1 MVQFE
6 KLSDLE
12 SIMPKLVNFTKGS
25 IVYFENDKDD
35 KIYILQSGTIILTS
49 IDPETKVSVT
59 NQVKP
64 GEFFGVK
71 SALGRF
77 PREETAT
84 VLLDSQVIALTVPE
98 FEKNF
103 SGNKQIIMKMLRV
116 FSAQLRQIHKRIE
129 LILDSNPESPQ
140 TGMLSVAK
148 SFYEDEEFVSCYD
161 VCLKYLKRFPDS
173 PNVAQ
178 VKKLFSACQV
188 YLERRGMPKY
198 EPPADDGLGA
208 LKQFEL
214 SAFERFA
221 KKYAPGQVII
231 SEFEP
236 GDNFYLIQRGSVQ
249 LMKYVNGTEKNLDI
263 LKPGEFFGEMAILD
277 NSPRS
282 ATCMAKTAVKCLEFS
297 KENFESIVTG
307 NSVLAI
313 NLLKLFCKRIYDQRR
328 RFKILVIKDLQA
340 RIADVFVLLD
350 EMNSPA
356 NPNERSRK
364 FHVTVGD
371 IAHWAGLSVE
381 ITREEIN
388 RFVEKRKIE
397 VYNDSIVVGN
407 ISDMKRIVDTRSSM
421 GERAMNNN
429 NK

>member
-1 MVQFE
+1 
-6 KLSDLE
+6 
-12 SIMPKLVNFTKGS
+12 MPKLVNFSKGS
-25 IVYFENDKDD
+25 IVYFEDDKDD

-49 IDPETKVSVT
+49 IDPETKITVT

-84 VLLDSQVIALTVPE
+84 VLQDSQVIALTVPE

-129 LILDSNPESPQ
+129 QILNSTPESPQ
-140 TGMLSVAK
+140 AGMLAVAK
-148 SFYEDEEFVSCYD
+148 SFFEDEEFVSCYD
-161 VCLKYLKRFPDS
+161 VCLKYLKRFPQS
-173 PNVAQ
+173 PYIEH
-178 VKKLFSACQV
+178 VKKLFAASQM

-198 EPPADDGLGA
+198 EAPEDGGLGA

-221 KKYAPGQVII
+221 KKYAPGQVVI

-236 GDNFYLIQRGSVQ
+236 GDTFYLIQRGSVQ

-282 ATCMAKTAVKCLEFS
+282 ATCMAKTSVKCLEFS

-307 NSVLAI
+307 NAVLAL

-328 RFKILVIKDLQA
+328 RFKILAIKDLQA
-340 RIADVFVLLD
+340 RIADVFILLD
-350 EMNSPA
+350 EMNPPN
-356 NPNERSRK
+356 NPNERSRR
-364 FHVTVGD
+364 FYVNTGD
-371 IAHWAGLSVE
+371 IAHWAGLSFE

-388 RFVEKRKIE
+388 RLVEKRKIE
-397 VYNDSIVVGN
+397 VYNDSIVVAN
-407 ISDMKRIVDTRSSM
+407 ITDMQRIVDTRSSM
-421 GERAMNNN
+421 GERALNSNT
-429 NK
+429 K

>member
-1 MVQFE
+1 
-6 KLSDLE
+6 
-12 SIMPKLVNFTKGS
+12 MPKLVNFSKGS
-25 IVYFENDKDD
+25 IVYFEDDKDD

-49 IDPETKVSVT
+49 IDPETKITVT

-84 VLLDSQVIALTVPE
+84 VLQDSQVIALTVPE

-129 LILDSNPESPQ
+129 QILNSTPESPQ
-140 TGMLSVAK
+140 AGMLAVAK
-148 SFYEDEEFVSCYD
+148 SFFEDEEFVSCYD
-161 VCLKYLKRFPDS
+161 VCLKYLKRFPQS
-173 PNVAQ
+173 PYIEH
-178 VKKLFSACQV
+178 VKKLFAASQM
-188 YLERRGMPKY
+188 YLERRGMSKY
-198 EPPADDGLGA
+198 EAPEDGGLGA

-221 KKYAPGQVII
+221 KKYAPGQVVI

-236 GDNFYLIQRGSVQ
+236 GDTFYLIQRGSVQ

-282 ATCMAKTAVKCLEFS
+282 ATCMAKTSVKCLEFS

-307 NSVLAI
+307 NAVLAL

-328 RFKILVIKDLQA
+328 RFKILAIKDLQA
-340 RIADVFVLLD
+340 RIADVFILLD
-350 EMNSPA
+350 EMNPPN

-364 FHVTVGD
+364 FYVNTGD
-371 IAHWAGLSVE
+371 IAHWAGLSFE

-388 RFVEKRKIE
+388 RLVEKRKIE
-397 VYNDSIVVGN
+397 VYNDSIVVAN
-407 ISDMKRIVDTRSSM
+407 ITDMQRIVDTRSSM
-421 GERAMNNN
+421 GERALNSNT
-429 NK
+429 K

>member
-1 MVQFE
+1 
-6 KLSDLE
+6 
-12 SIMPKLVNFTKGS
+12 MPKLVNFSKGS
-25 IVYFENDKDD
+25 IVYFEDDKDD
-35 KIYILQSGTIILTS
+35 KIYILQSGTIILAS
-49 IDPETKVSVT
+49 IDPETKITVT

-84 VLLDSQVIALTVPE
+84 VLQDSQVIALTVPE

-129 LILDSNPESPQ
+129 QILNSTPESPQ
-140 TGMLSVAK
+140 AGMLAVAK
-148 SFYEDEEFVSCYD
+148 SFFEDEEFVSCYD
-161 VCLKYLKRFPDS
+161 VCLKYLKRFPQS
-173 PNVAQ
+173 PYIEH
-178 VKKLFSACQV
+178 VKKLFAASQM
-188 YLERRGMPKY
+188 YLEKRGMPKY
-198 EPPADDGLGA
+198 EAPEDGGLGA

-221 KKYAPGQVII
+221 KKYAPGQVVI

-236 GDNFYLIQRGSVQ
+236 GDTFYLIQRGSVQ

-282 ATCMAKTAVKCLEFS
+282 ATCMAKTSVKCLEFS

-307 NSVLAI
+307 NAVLAL

-328 RFKILVIKDLQA
+328 RFKILAIKDLQA
-340 RIADVFVLLD
+340 RIADVFILLD
-350 EMNSPA
+350 EMNPPN

-364 FHVTVGD
+364 FYVNTGD
-371 IAHWAGLSVE
+371 IAHWAGLSFE

-388 RFVEKRKIE
+388 RLVEKRKIE
-397 VYNDSIVVGN
+397 VYNDSIVVAN
-407 ISDMKRIVDTRSSM
+407 ITDMQRIVDTRSSM
-421 GERAMNNN
+421 GERALNSNT
-429 NK
+429 K

>member
-1 MVQFE
+1 
-6 KLSDLE
+6 
-12 SIMPKLVNFTKGS
+12 MPKLVNFSKGS
-25 IVYFENDKDD
+25 IVYFEDDKDD

-49 IDPETKVSVT
+49 IDPETKITVT

-84 VLLDSQVIALTVPE
+84 VLQDSQVIALTVPE

-129 LILDSNPESPQ
+129 QILNSTPESPQ
-140 TGMLSVAK
+140 AGMLAVAK
-148 SFYEDEEFVSCYD
+148 SFFEDEEFVSCYD
-161 VCLKYLKRFPDS
+161 VCLKYLKRFPQS
-173 PNVAQ
+173 PYIEH
-178 VKKLFSACQV
+178 VKKLFAASQM

-198 EPPADDGLGA
+198 EAPEDGGLGV

-221 KKYAPGQVII
+221 KKYAPGQVVI

-236 GDNFYLIQRGSVQ
+236 GDTFYLIQRGSVQ

-282 ATCMAKTAVKCLEFS
+282 ATCMAKTSVKCLEFS

-307 NSVLAI
+307 NAVLAL

-328 RFKILVIKDLQA
+328 RFKILAIKDLQA
-340 RIADVFVLLD
+340 RIADVFILLD
-350 EMNSPA
+350 EMNPPN

-364 FHVTVGD
+364 FYVNTGD
-371 IAHWAGLSVE
+371 IAHWAGLSFE

-388 RFVEKRKIE
+388 RLVEKRKIE
-397 VYNDSIVVGN
+397 VYNDSIVVAN
-407 ISDMKRIVDTRSSM
+407 ITDMQRIVDTRSSM
-421 GERAMNNN
+421 GERALNSNT
-429 NK
+429 K

>member
-1 MVQFE
+1 
-6 KLSDLE
+6 
-12 SIMPKLVNFTKGS
+12 MPKLVNFSKGS
-25 IVYFENDKDD
+25 IVYFEDDKDD

-49 IDPETKVSVT
+49 IDPETKITVT

-84 VLLDSQVIALTVPE
+84 VLQDSQVIALTVPE

-129 LILDSNPESPQ
+129 QILNSTPESPQ
-140 TGMLSVAK
+140 AGMLAVAK
-148 SFYEDEEFVSCYD
+148 SFFEDEEFVSCYD
-161 VCLKYLKRFPDS
+161 VCLKYLKRFPQS
-173 PNVAQ
+173 PYIEH
-178 VKKLFSACQV
+178 VKKLFAASQM

-198 EPPADDGLGA
+198 EAPEDGGLGA

-221 KKYAPGQVII
+221 KKYAPGQVVI

-236 GDNFYLIQRGSVQ
+236 GDTFYLIQRGSVQ

-282 ATCMAKTAVKCLEFS
+282 ATCMAKTSVKCLEFS

-307 NSVLAI
+307 NAVLAL

-328 RFKILVIKDLQA
+328 RFKILAIKDLQA
-340 RIADVFVLLD
+340 RIADVFILLD
-350 EMNSPA
+350 EMNPPN

-364 FHVTVGD
+364 FYVNTGD
-371 IAHWAGLSVE
+371 IAHWAGLSFE

-388 RFVEKRKIE
+388 RLVEKRKIE
-397 VYNDSIVVGN
+397 VYNDSIVVAN
-407 ISDMKRIVDTRSSM
+407 ITDMQRIVDTRSSM
-421 GERAMNNN
+421 GDRALNSNT
-429 NK
+429 K

>member
-1 MVQFE
+1 
-6 KLSDLE
+6 
-12 SIMPKLVNFTKGS
+12 MPKLVNFSKGS
-25 IVYFENDKDD
+25 IVYFEDDKDD

-49 IDPETKVSVT
+49 IDPETKITVT

-84 VLLDSQVIALTVPE
+84 VLQDSQVIALTVPE

-129 LILDSNPESPQ
+129 QILNSTPESPQ
-140 TGMLSVAK
+140 AGMLAVAK
-148 SFYEDEEFVSCYD
+148 SFFEDEEFVSCYD
-161 VCLKYLKRFPDS
+161 VCLKYLKRFPQS
-173 PNVAQ
+173 PYIEHI
-178 VKKLFSACQV
+178 KKLFAASQM
-188 YLERRGMPKY
+188 YLEKRGMPKY
-198 EPPADDGLGA
+198 EAPEDGGLGA

-221 KKYAPGQVII
+221 KKYAPGQVVI

-236 GDNFYLIQRGSVQ
+236 GDTFYLIQRGSVQ

-282 ATCMAKTAVKCLEFS
+282 ATCMAKTSVKCLEFS

-307 NSVLAI
+307 NAVLAL

-328 RFKILVIKDLQA
+328 RFKILAIKDLQA
-340 RIADVFVLLD
+340 RIADVFILLD
-350 EMNSPA
+350 EMNPPN

-364 FHVTVGD
+364 FYVNTGD
-371 IAHWAGLSVE
+371 IAHWAGLSFE

-388 RFVEKRKIE
+388 RLVEKRKIE
-397 VYNDSIVVGN
+397 VYNDSIVVAN
-407 ISDMKRIVDTRSSM
+407 ITDMQRIVDTRSSM
-421 GERAMNNN
+421 GERALNSNT
-429 NK
+429 K

>member
-1 MVQFE
+1 VVQFV
-6 KLSDLE
+6 KLSGLE
-12 SIMPKLVNFTKGS
+12 SQMPKLVNFSKGS
-25 IVYFENDKDD
+25 IVYFEDDKDD

-49 IDPETKVSVT
+49 IDPETKITVT

-84 VLLDSQVIALTVPE
+84 VLQDSQVIALTVPE

-129 LILDSNPESPQ
+129 QILNSTPESPQ
-140 TGMLSVAK
+140 AGMLAVAK
-148 SFYEDEEFVSCYD
+148 SFFEDEEFVSCYD
-161 VCLKYLKRFPDS
+161 VCLKYLKRFPQS
-173 PNVAQ
+173 PYIEH
-178 VKKLFSACQV
+178 VKKLFAASQM

-198 EPPADDGLGA
+198 EAPEDGGLGA

-221 KKYAPGQVII
+221 KKYAPGQVVI

-236 GDNFYLIQRGSVQ
+236 GDTFYLIQRGSVQ

-282 ATCMAKTAVKCLEFS
+282 ATCMAKTSVKCLEFS

-307 NSVLAI
+307 NAVLAL

-328 RFKILVIKDLQA
+328 RFKILAIKDLQA
-340 RIADVFVLLD
+340 RIADVFILLD
-350 EMNSPA
+350 EMNPPN

-364 FHVTVGD
+364 FYVNTGD
-371 IAHWAGLSVE
+371 IAHWAGLSFE

-388 RFVEKRKIE
+388 RLVEKRKIE
-397 VYNDSIVVGN
+397 VYNDSIVVAN
-407 ISDMKRIVDTRSSM
+407 ITDMQRIVDTRSSM
-421 GERAMNNN
+421 GERTLNSNT
-429 NK
+429 K

>member
-1 MVQFE
+1 
-6 KLSDLE
+6 
-12 SIMPKLVNFTKGS
+12 MPKLVNFSKGS
-25 IVYFENDKDD
+25 IVYFEDDKDD

-49 IDPETKVSVT
+49 IDPETKITVT

-84 VLLDSQVIALTVPE
+84 VLQDSQVIALTVPE

-129 LILDSNPESPQ
+129 QILNSTPESPQ
-140 TGMLSVAK
+140 AGMLAVAK
-148 SFYEDEEFVSCYD
+148 SFFEDEEFVSCYD
-161 VCLKYLKRFPDS
+161 VCLKYLKRFPQS
-173 PNVAQ
+173 PYIEH
-178 VKKLFSACQV
+178 VKKLFAASQM
-188 YLERRGMPKY
+188 YLERRGLPKY
-198 EPPADDGLGA
+198 EAPEDGGLGA

-221 KKYAPGQVII
+221 KKYAPGQVVI

-236 GDNFYLIQRGSVQ
+236 GDTFYLIQRGSVQ

-282 ATCMAKTAVKCLEFS
+282 ATCMAKTSVKCLEFS

-307 NSVLAI
+307 NAVLAL

-328 RFKILVIKDLQA
+328 RFKILAIKDLQA
-340 RIADVFVLLD
+340 RIADVFILLD
-350 EMNSPA
+350 EMNPPN

-364 FHVTVGD
+364 FYVNTGD
-371 IAHWAGLSVE
+371 IAHWAGLSFE

-388 RFVEKRKIE
+388 RLVEKRKIE
-397 VYNDSIVVGN
+397 VYNDSIVVAN
-407 ISDMKRIVDTRSSM
+407 ITDMQRIVDTRSSM
-421 GERAMNNN
+421 GERALNSNT
-429 NK
+429 K

>member
-1 MVQFE
+1 
-6 KLSDLE
+6 
-12 SIMPKLVNFTKGS
+12 MPKLVNFSKGS
-25 IVYFENDKDD
+25 IVYFEDDKDD

-49 IDPETKVSVT
+49 IDPETKITVT

-84 VLLDSQVIALTVPE
+84 VLQDSQVIALTVPE

-129 LILDSNPESPQ
+129 QILNSTPESPQ
-140 TGMLSVAK
+140 AGMLAVAK
-148 SFYEDEEFVSCYD
+148 SFFEDEEFVSCYD
-161 VCLKYLKRFPDS
+161 VCLKYLKRFPQS
-173 PNVAQ
+173 PYIEH
-178 VKKLFSACQV
+178 VKKLFAASQM
-188 YLERRGMPKY
+188 YLEKRGMPKY
-198 EPPADDGLGA
+198 EAPEDGGLGA

-221 KKYAPGQVII
+221 KKYAPGQVVI

-236 GDNFYLIQRGSVQ
+236 GDTFYLIQRGSVQ

-282 ATCMAKTAVKCLEFS
+282 ATCMAKTSVKCLEFS

-307 NSVLAI
+307 NAVLAL

-328 RFKILVIKDLQA
+328 RFKILAIKDLQA
-340 RIADVFVLLD
+340 RIADVFILLD
-350 EMNSPA
+350 EMNPPN

-364 FHVTVGD
+364 FYVNTGD
-371 IAHWAGLSVE
+371 IAHWTGLSFE

-388 RFVEKRKIE
+388 RLVEKRKIE
-397 VYNDSIVVGN
+397 VYNDSIVVAN
-407 ISDMKRIVDTRSSM
+407 ITDMQRIVDTRSSM
-421 GERAMNNN
+421 GERALNSNT
-429 NK
+429 K

>member
-1 MVQFE
+1 
-6 KLSDLE
+6 
-12 SIMPKLVNFTKGS
+12 MPKLVNFSKGS
-25 IVYFENDKDD
+25 IVYFEDDKDD

-49 IDPETKVSVT
+49 IDPETKITVT

-84 VLLDSQVIALTVPE
+84 VLQDSQVIVLTVPE

-129 LILDSNPESPQ
+129 QILNSTPESPQ
-140 TGMLSVAK
+140 AGMLAVAK
-148 SFYEDEEFVSCYD
+148 SFFEDEEFVSCYD
-161 VCLKYLKRFPDS
+161 VCLKYLKRFPQS
-173 PNVAQ
+173 PYIEH
-178 VKKLFSACQV
+178 VKKLFAASQM
-188 YLERRGMPKY
+188 YLEKRGMPKY
-198 EPPADDGLGA
+198 EAPEDGGLGA

-221 KKYAPGQVII
+221 KKYAPGQVVI

-236 GDNFYLIQRGSVQ
+236 GDTFYLIQRGSVQ

-282 ATCMAKTAVKCLEFS
+282 ATCMAKTSVKCLEFS

-307 NSVLAI
+307 NAVLAL

-328 RFKILVIKDLQA
+328 RFKILAIKDLQA
-340 RIADVFVLLD
+340 RIADVFILLD
-350 EMNSPA
+350 EMNPPN

-364 FHVTVGD
+364 FYVNTGD
-371 IAHWAGLSVE
+371 IAHWAGLSFE

-388 RFVEKRKIE
+388 RLVEKRKIE
-397 VYNDSIVVGN
+397 VYNDSIVVAN
-407 ISDMKRIVDTRSSM
+407 ITDMQRIVDTRSSM
-421 GERAMNNN
+421 GERALNSNT
-429 NK
+429 K

>member
-1 MVQFE
+1 
-6 KLSDLE
+6 
-12 SIMPKLVNFTKGS
+12 MPKLVNFSKGS
-25 IVYFENDKDD
+25 IVYFEDDKDD

-49 IDPETKVSVT
+49 IDPETKITVT

-84 VLLDSQVIALTVPE
+84 VLQDSQVIALTVPE

-129 LILDSNPESPQ
+129 QILNSTPESPQ
-140 TGMLSVAK
+140 AGMLAVAK
-148 SFYEDEEFVSCYD
+148 SFFEDEEFVSCYD
-161 VCLKYLKRFPDS
+161 VCLKYLKRFPQS
-173 PNVAQ
+173 PYIEH
-178 VKKLFSACQV
+178 VKKLFAASRM
-188 YLERRGMPKY
+188 YLEKRGMPKY
-198 EPPADDGLGA
+198 EAPEDGGLGA

-221 KKYAPGQVII
+221 KKYAPGQVVI

-236 GDNFYLIQRGSVQ
+236 GDTFYLIQRGSVQ

-282 ATCMAKTAVKCLEFS
+282 ATCMAKTSVKCLEFS

-307 NSVLAI
+307 NAVLAL

-328 RFKILVIKDLQA
+328 RFKILAIKDLQA
-340 RIADVFVLLD
+340 RIADVFILLD
-350 EMNSPA
+350 EMNPPN

-364 FHVTVGD
+364 FYVNTGD
-371 IAHWAGLSVE
+371 IAHWAGLSFE

-388 RFVEKRKIE
+388 RLVEKRKIE
-397 VYNDSIVVGN
+397 VYNDSIVVAN
-407 ISDMKRIVDTRSSM
+407 ITDMQRIVDTRSSM
-421 GERAMNNN
+421 GERALNSNT
-429 NK
+429 K

>member
-1 MVQFE
+1 
-6 KLSDLE
+6 
-12 SIMPKLVNFTKGS
+12 MPKLVNFSKGS
-25 IVYFENDKDD
+25 IVYFEDDKDD

-49 IDPETKVSVT
+49 IDPETKITVT

-71 SALGRF
+71 SVLGRF

-84 VLLDSQVIALTVPE
+84 VLQDSQVIALTVPE

-129 LILDSNPESPQ
+129 QILNSTPESPQ
-140 TGMLSVAK
+140 AGMLAVAK
-148 SFYEDEEFVSCYD
+148 SFFEDEEFVSCYD
-161 VCLKYLKRFPDS
+161 VCLKYLKRFPQS
-173 PNVAQ
+173 PYIEH
-178 VKKLFSACQV
+178 VKKLFAASQM
-188 YLERRGMPKY
+188 YLEKRGMPKY
-198 EPPADDGLGA
+198 EAPEDGGLGA

-221 KKYAPGQVII
+221 KKYAPGQVVI

-236 GDNFYLIQRGSVQ
+236 GDTFYLIQRGSVQ

-282 ATCMAKTAVKCLEFS
+282 ATCMAKTSVKCLEFS

-307 NSVLAI
+307 NAVLAL

-328 RFKILVIKDLQA
+328 RFKILAIKDLQA
-340 RIADVFVLLD
+340 RIADVFILLD
-350 EMNSPA
+350 EMNPPN

-364 FHVTVGD
+364 FYVNTGD
-371 IAHWAGLSVE
+371 IAHWAGLSFE

-388 RFVEKRKIE
+388 RLVEKRKIE
-397 VYNDSIVVGN
+397 VYNDSIVVAN
-407 ISDMKRIVDTRSSM
+407 ITDMQRIVDTRSSM
-421 GERAMNNN
+421 GERALNSNT
-429 NK
+429 K

>member
-1 MVQFE
+1 
-6 KLSDLE
+6 
-12 SIMPKLVNFTKGS
+12 MPKLVNFSKGS
-25 IVYFENDKDD
+25 IVYFEDDKDD

-49 IDPETKVSVT
+49 IDPETKITVT

-84 VLLDSQVIALTVPE
+84 VLQDSQVIALTVPE

-129 LILDSNPESPQ
+129 QILNSTPESPQ
-140 TGMLSVAK
+140 AGMLAVAK
-148 SFYEDEEFVSCYD
+148 SFFEDEEFVSCYD
-161 VCLKYLKRFPDS
+161 VCLKYLKRFPQS
-173 PNVAQ
+173 PYIEH
-178 VKKLFSACQV
+178 VKKLFAASQM
-188 YLERRGMPKY
+188 YLEKRGMPKY
-198 EPPADDGLGA
+198 EAPDDGGLGA

-221 KKYAPGQVII
+221 KKYAPGQVVI

-236 GDNFYLIQRGSVQ
+236 GDTFYLIQRGSVQ

-282 ATCMAKTAVKCLEFS
+282 ATCMAKTSVKCLEFS

-307 NSVLAI
+307 NAVLAL

-328 RFKILVIKDLQA
+328 RFKILAIKDLQA
-340 RIADVFVLLD
+340 RIADVFILLD
-350 EMNSPA
+350 EMNPPN

-364 FHVTVGD
+364 FYVNTGD
-371 IAHWAGLSVE
+371 IAHWAGLSFE

-388 RFVEKRKIE
+388 RLVEKRKIE
-397 VYNDSIVVGN
+397 VYNDSIVVAN
-407 ISDMKRIVDTRSSM
+407 ITDMQRIVDTRSSM
-421 GERAMNNN
+421 GERALNSNT
-429 NK
+429 K

>member
-1 MVQFE
+1 
-6 KLSDLE
+6 
-12 SIMPKLVNFTKGS
+12 MPKLVNFSKGS
-25 IVYFENDKDD
+25 IVYFEDDKDD

-49 IDPETKVSVT
+49 IDPETKITVT

-84 VLLDSQVIALTVPE
+84 VLQDSQVIALTVPE

-129 LILDSNPESPQ
+129 QILNSTPESPQ
-140 TGMLSVAK
+140 AGMLAVAK
-148 SFYEDEEFVSCYD
+148 SFFEDEEFVSCYD
-161 VCLKYLKRFPDS
+161 VCLKYLKRFPQS
-173 PNVAQ
+173 PYIEH
-178 VKKLFSACQV
+178 VKKLFAASQM
-188 YLERRGMPKY
+188 YLEKRGMPKY
-198 EPPADDGLGA
+198 EAPEDGGLGA

-221 KKYAPGQVII
+221 KKYAPGQVVI

-236 GDNFYLIQRGSVQ
+236 GDTFYLIQRGSVQ

-282 ATCMAKTAVKCLEFS
+282 ATCMAKTSVKCLEFS

-307 NSVLAI
+307 NAVLAL

-328 RFKILVIKDLQA
+328 RFKILAIKDLQA
-340 RIADVFVLLD
+340 RIADVFILLD
-350 EMNSPA
+350 EMNPP
-356 NPNERSRK
+356 NNLNERSRK
-364 FHVTVGD
+364 FYVNTGD
-371 IAHWAGLSVE
+371 IAHWAGLSFE

-388 RFVEKRKIE
+388 RLVEKRKIE
-397 VYNDSIVVGN
+397 VYNDSIVVAN
-407 ISDMKRIVDTRSSM
+407 ITDMQRIVDTRSSM
-421 GERAMNNN
+421 GERALNSNT
-429 NK
+429 K

>member
-1 MVQFE
+1 
-6 KLSDLE
+6 
-12 SIMPKLVNFTKGS
+12 MPKLVNFSKGS
-25 IVYFENDKDD
+25 IVYFEDDKDD

-49 IDPETKVSVT
+49 IDPETKITVT

-84 VLLDSQVIALTVPE
+84 VLQDSQVIALTVPE

-129 LILDSNPESPQ
+129 QILNSTPESPQ
-140 TGMLSVAK
+140 AGMLAVAK
-148 SFYEDEEFVSCYD
+148 SFFEDEEFVSCYD
-161 VCLKYLKRFPDS
+161 VCLKYLKRFPQS
-173 PNVAQ
+173 PYIEH
-178 VKKLFSACQV
+178 VKKLFAASQM
-188 YLERRGMPKY
+188 YLEKRGMPKY
-198 EPPADDGLGA
+198 EAPEDGGLGA

-221 KKYAPGQVII
+221 KKYAPGQVVI

-236 GDNFYLIQRGSVQ
+236 GDTFYLIQRGSVQ

-282 ATCMAKTAVKCLEFS
+282 ATCMAKTSVKCLEFS

-307 NSVLAI
+307 NAVLAL

-328 RFKILVIKDLQA
+328 RFKILAIKDLQA
-340 RIADVFVLLD
+340 RVADVFILLD
-350 EMNSPA
+350 EMNPPN

-364 FHVTVGD
+364 FYVNTGD
-371 IAHWAGLSVE
+371 IAHWAGLSFE

-388 RFVEKRKIE
+388 RLVEKRKIE
-397 VYNDSIVVGN
+397 VYNDSIVVAN
-407 ISDMKRIVDTRSSM
+407 ITDMQRIVDTRSSM
-421 GERAMNNN
+421 GERALNSNT
-429 NK
+429 K

>member
-1 MVQFE
+1 
-6 KLSDLE
+6 
-12 SIMPKLVNFTKGS
+12 MPKLVNFSKGS
-25 IVYFENDKDD
+25 IVYFEDDKDD

-49 IDPETKVSVT
+49 IDPETKITVT

-84 VLLDSQVIALTVPE
+84 VLQDSQVIALTVPE

-129 LILDSNPESPQ
+129 QILNSTPESPQ
-140 TGMLSVAK
+140 AGMLAVAK
-148 SFYEDEEFVSCYD
+148 SFFEDEEFVSCYD
-161 VCLKYLKRFPDS
+161 VCLKYLKRFPQS
-173 PNVAQ
+173 PYIEH
-178 VKKLFSACQV
+178 VKKLFAASQM

-198 EPPADDGLGA
+198 EAPEDGGLGA

-221 KKYAPGQVII
+221 KKYAPGQVVI

-236 GDNFYLIQRGSVQ
+236 GDTFYLIQRGSVQ
-249 LMKYVNGTEKNLDI
+249 LMKYANGTEKNLDI

-282 ATCMAKTAVKCLEFS
+282 ATCMAKTSVKCLEFS

-307 NSVLAI
+307 NAVLAL

-328 RFKILVIKDLQA
+328 RFKILAIKDLQA
-340 RIADVFVLLD
+340 RIADVFILLD
-350 EMNSPA
+350 EMNPPN

-364 FHVTVGD
+364 FYVNTGD
-371 IAHWAGLSVE
+371 IAHWAGLSFE

-388 RFVEKRKIE
+388 RLVEKRKIE
-397 VYNDSIVVGN
+397 VYNDSIVVAN
-407 ISDMKRIVDTRSSM
+407 ITDMQRIVDTRSSM
-421 GERAMNNN
+421 GERALNSNT
-429 NK
+429 K

>member
-1 MVQFE
+1 
-6 KLSDLE
+6 
-12 SIMPKLVNFTKGS
+12 MPKLVNFSKGS
-25 IVYFENDKDD
+25 IVYFEDDKDD

-49 IDPETKVSVT
+49 IDPETKITVT

-84 VLLDSQVIALTVPE
+84 VLQDSQVIALTVPE

-129 LILDSNPESPQ
+129 QILNSTPESPQ
-140 TGMLSVAK
+140 AGMLAVAK
-148 SFYEDEEFVSCYD
+148 SFFEDEEFVSCYD
-161 VCLKYLKRFPDS
+161 VCLKYLKRFPQS
-173 PNVAQ
+173 PYIEH
-178 VKKLFSACQV
+178 VKKLFAASQM
-188 YLERRGMPKY
+188 YLEKRGMPKY
-198 EPPADDGLGA
+198 EDPEDGGLGA

-221 KKYAPGQVII
+221 KKYAPGQVVI

-236 GDNFYLIQRGSVQ
+236 GDTFYLIQRGSVQ

-282 ATCMAKTAVKCLEFS
+282 ATCMAKTSVKCLEFS

-307 NSVLAI
+307 NAVLAL

-328 RFKILVIKDLQA
+328 RFKILAIKDLQA
-340 RIADVFVLLD
+340 RIADVFILLD
-350 EMNSPA
+350 EMNPPN

-364 FHVTVGD
+364 FYVNTGD
-371 IAHWAGLSVE
+371 IAHWAGLSFE

-388 RFVEKRKIE
+388 RLVEKRKIE
-397 VYNDSIVVGN
+397 VYNDSIVVAN
-407 ISDMKRIVDTRSSM
+407 ITDMQRIVDTRSSM
-421 GERAMNNN
+421 GERALNSNT
-429 NK
+429 K

>member
-1 MVQFE
+1 
-6 KLSDLE
+6 
-12 SIMPKLVNFTKGS
+12 MPKLVNFSKGS
-25 IVYFENDKDD
+25 IVYFEDDKDD

-49 IDPETKVSVT
+49 IDPETKITVT

-84 VLLDSQVIALTVPE
+84 VLQDSQVIALTVPE

-129 LILDSNPESPQ
+129 QILNSTPESPQ
-140 TGMLSVAK
+140 AGMLAVAK
-148 SFYEDEEFVSCYD
+148 SFFEDEEFVSCYD
-161 VCLKYLKRFPDS
+161 VCLKYLKRFPQS
-173 PNVAQ
+173 PYIEH
-178 VKKLFSACQV
+178 VKKLFAASQM

-198 EPPADDGLGA
+198 EAPEDGGLGA

-221 KKYAPGQVII
+221 KKYAPGQVVI

-236 GDNFYLIQRGSVQ
+236 GDTFYLIQRGSVQ

-282 ATCMAKTAVKCLEFS
+282 ATCMAKTSVKCLEFS

-307 NSVLAI
+307 NAVLAL

-328 RFKILVIKDLQA
+328 RFKILAIKDLQA
-340 RIADVFVLLD
+340 RIADVFILLD
-350 EMNSPA
+350 EMNPPN

-364 FHVTVGD
+364 FYVNTGD
-371 IAHWAGLSVE
+371 IAHWAGLSFE

-388 RFVEKRKIE
+388 RLVEKRKIE
-397 VYNDSIVVGN
+397 VYNDSIVVAN
-407 ISDMKRIVDTRSSM
+407 ITDMQRIVDTRSSM
-421 GERAMNNN
+421 GERALNSNT
-429 NK
+429 K

>member
-1 MVQFE
+1 
-6 KLSDLE
+6 
-12 SIMPKLVNFTKGS
+12 MPKLVNFSKGS
-25 IVYFENDKDD
+25 IIYFEDDKDD

-49 IDPETKVSVT
+49 IDPETKVTVT

-129 LILDSNPESPQ
+129 QILDANPESPQ
-140 TGMLSVAK
+140 TGMLAVAK
-148 SFYEDEEFVSCYD
+148 SFFEDEEFVSCND
-161 VCLKYLKRFPDS
+161 VCLKYLQRFPQS
-173 PNVAQ
+173 SNVEQ
-178 VKKLFSACQV
+178 VKKLLSECKV
-188 YLERRGMPKY
+188 LLEKRGMPRF
-198 EPPADDGLGA
+198 ELPLDAGLGA
-208 LKQFEL
+208 LRQFEL
-214 SAFERFA
+214 PAFERFA

-236 GDNFYLIQRGSVQ
+236 GDTFYLIQRGSVQ

-282 ATCMAKTAVKCLEFS
+282 ATCMAKTSVKCLEFS

-340 RIADVFVLLD
+340 RIADVFILLN
-350 EMNSPA
+350 EMNPPA
-356 NPNERSRK
+356 NPNDRSRK
-364 FHVTVGD
+364 FHVNVGD
-371 IAHWAGLSVE
+371 IAHWAGLSAE
-381 ITREEIN
+381 ITRDEIN

-397 VYNDSIVVGN
+397 VYNDCIVVAN
-407 ISDMKRIVDTRSSM
+407 ISDMQRIVDTRSSM
-421 GERAMNNN
+421 GDRALNNN
-429 NK
+429 SK